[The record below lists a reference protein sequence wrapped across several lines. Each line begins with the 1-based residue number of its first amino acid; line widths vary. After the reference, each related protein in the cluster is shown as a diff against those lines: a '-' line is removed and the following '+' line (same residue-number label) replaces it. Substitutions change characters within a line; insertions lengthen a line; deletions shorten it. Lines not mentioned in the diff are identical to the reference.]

1 MLANLW
7 WLWMLMA
14 ALFVVGEIFT
24 GGFFILWFGIGAA
37 VAGVLA
43 LLGLGAVWQWGAFVV
58 VSASLVPLSRKFAQA
73 VTDEQPAGIGADR
86 NIGQQAVVTE
96 EIDNESDSGQVRIN
110 GEQWRAKSAS
120 GNRIAEGAKVTV
132 TAQEGTQLLVNEI
145 AGGEKNE

>member
-1 MLANLW
+1 MLTNLW

-43 LLGLGAVWQWGAFVV
+43 LLGLDAIWQWGAFVV
-58 VSASLVPLSRKFAQA
+58 VSGSLIPLSKRFAQA
-73 VTDEQPAGIGADR
+73 VTDEQPTGIGADR

-96 EIDNESDSGQVRIN
+96 QIDNESDSGQVRIN
-110 GEQWRAKSAS
+110 GEQWRAKSVS
-120 GNRIAEGAKVTV
+120 GEKIAEGAKVTV
-132 TAQEGTQLLVNEI
+132 TAQEGTQLLVTKDNR
-145 AGGEKNE
+145 GREK

>member
-7 WLWMLMA
+7 WLWMVMA

-43 LLGLGAVWQWGAFVV
+43 LLGLDAIWQWGAFVV
-58 VSASLVPLSRKFAQA
+58 VSASLIPLSKKFAQA
-73 VTDEQPAGIGADR
+73 VTDDQPAGIGADR

-96 EIDNESDSGQVRIN
+96 EIDNDSGSGQIRIN
-110 GEQWRAKSAS
+110 DEQWRAKSVS
-120 GNRIAEGAKVTV
+120 GEKIAVGSKVTV
-132 TAQEGTQLLVNEI
+132 TAQEGTHLLVTMDN
-145 AGGEKNE
+145 GGTEQ